1 MSLPASR
8 HRPAFL
14 ATLAAGIAMLG
25 VSFHGMAGVESDLR
39 AATLDQG
46 PRTTL
51 VSYERDAWDCPDRAP
66 AREERPRGLD
76 EQI

>member
-14 ATLAAGIAMLG
+14 ATLATGVAMLG
-25 VSFHGMAGVESDLR
+25 VSFHGMAGVDADLR
-39 AATLDQG
+39 AATVEQA

-51 VSYERDAWDCPDRAP
+51 VQYEREAWDCPDRPP
-66 AREERPRGLD
+66 ARDERPRRLD